1 MMRKKK
7 CGERNRVKK
16 NAPVVFFVCTST
28 IHCPVPVTLD
38 REQDEG

>member
-1 MMRKKK
+1 MMRKKMW
-7 CGERNRVKK
+7 RKK

-38 REQDEG
+38 QEQEEG